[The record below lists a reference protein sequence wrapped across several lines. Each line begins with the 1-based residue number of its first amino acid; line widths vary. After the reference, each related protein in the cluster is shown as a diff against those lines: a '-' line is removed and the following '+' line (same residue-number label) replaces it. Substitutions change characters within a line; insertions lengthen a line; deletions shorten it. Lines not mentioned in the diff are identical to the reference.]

1 VARRRRRGQTGRIVV
16 RTLSLCALVVLGVIA
31 GGLLA
36 RCTGRTTQTTHHHAQ
51 PLVATPTPVEVS
63 TPESVLEPASPPAPS
78 PRATPEAP
86 EAPSA
91 APSSTPGTSATP
103 VPLPS
108 APAHAQASGNAKLA
122 IIIDDCG
129 QWRDTELALIALP
142 IPLTMSILPRTPYSG
157 EIAKAA
163 IDAGK
168 GVMLH
173 LPMQPV
179 SHLDPGPG
187 KITTD
192 MSDAQIAATVRDDL
206 AHVPLARG
214 VNNHEGSKATADER
228 VMRDVAAV
236 LADENRFFIDSKT
249 SGDSVAEK
257 AASDAGIATAGR
269 DVFLDNRADV
279 AATEASLR
287 QAAEVAKTEGTA
299 IAIGHPKPTTLA
311 AIRNLYPQLQA
322 DGVTFVLAEDLVHAT
337 AGAEPT
343 ASVAPGDQASP

>member
-1 VARRRRRGQTGRIVV
+1 MARRRKRGRAARLAARVV
-16 RTLSLCALVVLGVIA
+16 SIAGLVALGVIA

-36 RCTGRTTQTTHHHAQ
+36 RCTSRSTHSTAHHRAAVQT
-51 PLVATPTPVEVS
+51 PLATATPVEVS
-63 TPESVLEPASPPAPS
+63 TPESVLESPTPS
-78 PRATPEAP
+78 PRPVASAVASPAVGASVGPE
-86 EAPSA
+86 
-91 APSSTPGTSATP
+91 TP

-108 APAHAQASGNAKLA
+108 ARPHAIASGGARLA

-129 QWRDTELALIALP
+129 QWRETELALIALP
-142 IPLTMSILPRTPYSG
+142 IPITMSILPRTPYSG

-163 IDAGK
+163 SDAGK

-192 MSDAQIAATVRDDL
+192 MTDSEIAATVRDDL

-214 VNNHEGSKATADER
+214 VNNHEGSKATANER
-228 VMRDVAAV
+228 VMRDVATV

-249 SGDSVAEK
+249 AGDSVAEK
-257 AASDAGIATAGR
+257 VARDAGIAVAGR

-287 QAAEVAKTEGTA
+287 EAVADAKANGSA

-311 AIRNLYPQLQA
+311 AIRNLYPELQA
-322 DGVTFVLAEDLVHAT
+322 DGVTFVLAEDLVHAEPG
-337 AGAEPT
+337 AGSAETAEPDAT
-343 ASVAPGDQASP
+343 PSP

>member
-1 VARRRRRGQTGRIVV
+1 VARRRRSGRTGRIAARTFSIVV
-16 RTLSLCALVVLGVIA
+16 LVVLGVIA

-36 RCTGRTTQTTHHHAQ
+36 RCTGRSTQTTRHRAQ
-51 PLVATPTPVEVS
+51 PAVATETPVEVS
-63 TPESVLEPASPPAPS
+63 TPESVLVP
-78 PRATPEAP
+78 ATPEPPTPSARPAP
-86 EAPSA
+86 AQSGLPSA
-91 APSSTPGTSATP
+91 APSAATPGTP
-103 VPLPS
+103 VPLPPP
-108 APAHAQASGNAKLA
+108 PAHAQASGNAKLA

-163 IDAGK
+163 TDAGK

-257 AASDAGIATAGR
+257 AARDAGIATAGR
-269 DVFLDNRADV
+269 DVFLDNRAEV

-287 QAAEVAKTEGTA
+287 EAAAVAKADGSA
-299 IAIGHPKPTTLA
+299 IAIGHPKSTTLA
-311 AIRNLYPQLQA
+311 AIRNLYPTLQA
-322 DGVTFVLAEDLVHAT
+322 DGITFVLAEDLVHAAPAAAAT
-337 AGAEPT
+337 EPSDGATP
-343 ASVAPGDQASP
+343 

>member
-1 VARRRRRGQTGRIVV
+1 M
-16 RTLSLCALVVLGVIA
+16 IA

-36 RCTGRTTQTTHHHAQ
+36 RCTSRSTHSTRASSRSRAGPARNGDAGRSCDARKRAWYRPRHHRGRSRRPPGFAGRRA
-51 PLVATPTPVEVS
+51 PRGARDAGAVA
-63 TPESVLEPASPPAPS
+63 LCA
-78 PRATPEAP
+78 
-86 EAPSA
+86 
-91 APSSTPGTSATP
+91 
-103 VPLPS
+103 
-108 APAHAQASGNAKLA
+108 AHAIASGGARLA

-129 QWRDTELALIALP
+129 QWRETELALIALP
-142 IPLTMSILPRTPYSG
+142 IPITMSILPRTPYSG

-163 IDAGK
+163 TGAGK

-192 MSDAQIAATVRDDL
+192 MSDAEIAATVRDDL

-214 VNNHEGSKATADER
+214 VNNHEGSKATANER

-249 SGDSVAEK
+249 AGDSVAEK
-257 AASDAGIATAGR
+257 AARDAGIATAGR

-279 AATEASLR
+279 TATEARLR
-287 QAAEVAKTEGTA
+287 EAAEVAKADGTA

-311 AIRNLYPQLQA
+311 AIRNLYAALQA
-322 DGVTFVLAEDLVHAT
+322 EGVTFVLAEDLVQA
-337 AGAEPT
+337 APAAASAEPE
-343 ASVAPGDQASP
+343 ASATP

>member
-1 VARRRRRGQTGRIVV
+1 MARRRRRGQTGRIVV
-16 RTLSLCALVVLGVIA
+16 RTLSLFALVVLGVIA

-36 RCTGRTTQTTHHHAQ
+36 RCTGRTTQTTRHHAQ
-51 PLVATPTPVEVS
+51 PAVATETPVEVS
-63 TPESVLEPASPPAPS
+63 TPESVLEPASPPAPT
-78 PRATPEAP
+78 PRETPEVP
-86 EAPSA
+86 EPPSP
-91 APSSTPGTSATP
+91 APSSTAGTP

-163 IDAGK
+163 TDAGK

-257 AASDAGIATAGR
+257 AAGDAGIATAGR

-287 QAAEVAKTEGTA
+287 QAAQLAKADGTA

-311 AIRNLYPQLQA
+311 AIRNLYPELQA
-322 DGVTFVLAEDLVHAT
+322 DGITFVLAEDLVHTT
-337 AGAEPT
+337 AGAAPT
-343 ASVAPGDQASP
+343 DGATPDETAKP